1 MPSQEP
7 TTTLSF
13 MSAGPEKTF
22 PRRQP
27 LIVSLL
33 HRLARPKRPVI
44 TKGRIFIPF
53 LGAKTQA

>member
-1 MPSQEP
+1 
-7 TTTLSF
+7 